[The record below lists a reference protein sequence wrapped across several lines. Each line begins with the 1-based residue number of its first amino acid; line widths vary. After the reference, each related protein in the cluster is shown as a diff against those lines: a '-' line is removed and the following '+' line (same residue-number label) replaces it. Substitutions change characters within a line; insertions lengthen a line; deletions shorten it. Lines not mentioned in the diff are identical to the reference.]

1 MMMAAGGLP
10 IAEDEVLLPE
20 RKELN
25 ESEKRRGEEREERK
39 RLQDGLRGKT
49 KPNQSIPP
57 RAGLDIV

>member
-25 ESEKRRGEEREERK
+25 ESEQRRGEERER
-39 RLQDGLRGKT
+39 RGKDC
-49 KPNQSIPP
+49 KM
-57 RAGLDIV
+57 D

>member
-25 ESEKRRGEEREERK
+25 ESEKRREEREERK

>member
-25 ESEKRRGEEREERK
+25 ESEKRRGEERERK